1 MKMFVVRRY
10 WNMVS
15 IYIYICCHAHMYICI
30 LLCVYM
36 HFVCV
41 CGHALYSGILERL
54 RLHFAEAFGPS
65 RFGGKMF
72 VRSRFP
78 MAFSQMNDRLL
89 EMERKLEQEGFVDSG
104 MLSSCLLD
112 TLRKFGFILFK
123 FQVSSHFFHTTK

>member
-1 MKMFVVRRY
+1 MFVVRRY

-15 IYIYICCHAHMYICI
+15 IYIYIFAVTHICIYAYYCVYICI
-30 LLCVYM
+30 L
-36 HFVCV
+36 CV

-104 MLSSCLLD
+104 MLSNCLLD

-123 FQVSSHFFHTTK
+123 FRVSSHFFHTTK

>member
-1 MKMFVVRRY
+1 
-10 WNMVS
+10 
-15 IYIYICCHAHMYICI
+15 MYICI

-36 HFVCV
+36 HCVRV
-41 CGHALYSGILERL
+41 CGHTLYSGILERL

-78 MAFSQMNDRLL
+78 MAFSQMNNRLL

-123 FQVSSHFFHTTK
+123 FRVSSHFFHLKK

>member
-1 MKMFVVRRY
+1 MHITVC
-10 WNMVS
+10 
-15 IYIYICCHAHMYICI
+15 IYAFC
-30 LLCVYM
+30 
-36 HFVCV
+36 VCV